1 MIKKGCRSSSIK
13 TLIFALILIVSTLS
27 AKNGYNYYYYA
38 NGDRYK
44 KLNKTA
50 IIRIA
55 KEEVK
60 RLALTKKIPKSWRYA
75 PVLSAEKSNHQNSN
89 DWEVSFY
96 NEKIKKKKR
105 ATLYIFIDIYGEI
118 KGENYTGH

>member
-1 MIKKGCRSSSIK
+1 M
-13 TLIFALILIVSTLS
+13 LIAITLS

-38 NGDRYK
+38 NGDQYK

-55 KEEVK
+55 KEELK
-60 RLALTKKIPKSWRYA
+60 RLTLTKKISKSWRQA
-75 PVLSAEKSNHQNSN
+75 SLLSAEKINHQSSN
-89 DWEVSFY
+89 DWDVSFY

-105 ATLYIFIDIYGEI
+105 ATIYIFIDSYGEL